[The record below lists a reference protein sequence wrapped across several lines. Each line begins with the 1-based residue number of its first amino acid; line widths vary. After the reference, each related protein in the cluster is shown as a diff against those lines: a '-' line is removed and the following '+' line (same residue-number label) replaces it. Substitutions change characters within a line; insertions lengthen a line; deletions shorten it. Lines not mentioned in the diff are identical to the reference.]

1 MRQKVLGLLE
11 VEGMLLLGGD
21 DKVEEKKMIVHTL
34 QNLKRLVGV

>member
-21 DKVEEKKMIVHTL
+21 NNVEKKKMIVHIL
-34 QNLKRLVGV
+34 QNLKALVGV